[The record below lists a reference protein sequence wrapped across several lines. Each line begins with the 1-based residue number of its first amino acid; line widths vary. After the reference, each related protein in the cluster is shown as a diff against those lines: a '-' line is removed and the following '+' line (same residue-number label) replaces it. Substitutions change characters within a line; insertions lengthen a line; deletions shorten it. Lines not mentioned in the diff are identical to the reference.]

1 MRGMTSP
8 AAIWRASALALLSL
22 SLSACATTGS
32 TSSDARDPLEPNNRV
47 APQFNEV
54 LDRAILRPVA
64 RGYQRVVPE
73 PLQIG
78 VSNVFFNAKYP
89 VTMVNNALQGKFV
102 PALTDLGRITL
113 NTTLGIGGL
122 FDPATSAGLERHDE
136 DFGQTLGAWAVPSG
150 IYVVVPFLGPYT
162 LRDGIGSIVDDFA
175 EPRSYLEDDS
185 TRYGLWAGDKFERR
199 VRLLDADAV
208 LDRTGDSYAFI
219 RSAYLQRRE
228 FLVNDGVT
236 TGEDLEAELEREL
249 NEDPPKEP

>member
-1 MRGMTSP
+1 MNSP
-8 AAIWRASALALLSL
+8 SPRWQASLLAFLSL
-22 SLSACATTGS
+22 TICACSTTGS
-32 TSSDARDPLEPNNRV
+32 RTSDARDPLEPINRV
-47 APQFNEV
+47 AHQFNED
-54 LDRAILRPVA
+54 LDRALLRPVA
-64 RGYQRVVPE
+64 RGYHRIVPE
-73 PLQIG
+73 PVQIG

-102 PALTDLGRITL
+102 PAFSDLGRITL
-113 NTTLGIGGL
+113 NTTLGLGGL
-122 FDPATSAGLERHDE
+122 FDPATAAGLERYDE
-136 DFGQTLGAWAVPSG
+136 DFGQTLGAWGVPSG

-185 TRYGLWAGDKFERR
+185 TRYGLWAGDKFDRR

-228 FLVNDGVT
+228 FLVKDGVT
-236 TGEDLEAELEREL
+236 SGDDLEAEPEKELE
-249 NEDPPKEP
+249 EDLPQNP

>member
-1 MRGMTSP
+1 MHRLSLP
-8 AAIWRASALALLSL
+8 WRAVLLVLLSL
-22 SLSACATTGS
+22 TLAACTTTGS
-32 TSSDARDPLEPNNRV
+32 RSSEARDPLEPINRV
-47 APQFNEV
+47 AHQFNED
-54 LDRAILRPVA
+54 LDRALLRPIA
-64 RGYQRVVPE
+64 RGYAKILPE
-73 PLQIG
+73 PVQIG

-102 PALTDLGRITL
+102 PAFSDLGRITL

-122 FDPATSAGLERHDE
+122 FDPATAVGLERYDE
-136 DFGQTLGAWAVPSG
+136 DFGQTLGAWGVPSG

-185 TRYGLWAGDKFERR
+185 TRYGLWAGDKFDRR

-228 FLVNDGVT
+228 FLVKDGVT
-236 TGEDLEAELEREL
+236 SGDDLEAELEKEL
-249 NEDPPKEP
+249 EEDLPQDP

>member
-1 MRGMTSP
+1 MHLPSLPCR
-8 AAIWRASALALLSL
+8 AALLALLSL
-22 SLSACATTGS
+22 TLSACTTTGS
-32 TSSDARDPLEPNNRV
+32 RSSEASDPLEPINRV
-47 APQFNEV
+47 AHNFNED
-54 LDRAILRPVA
+54 LDRALLRPIA
-64 RGYQRVVPE
+64 RGYARVMPE
-73 PLQIG
+73 PVQIG

-102 PALTDLGRITL
+102 PAFSDLGRITL

-122 FDPATSAGLERHDE
+122 FDPATAIGLERYDE
-136 DFGQTLGAWAVPSG
+136 DFGQTLGAWGVPSG

-162 LRDGIGSIVDDFA
+162 LRAGIGSIVDDFA

-185 TRYGLWAGDKFERR
+185 TRYGLWTGDKFDRR

-228 FLVNDGVT
+228 FLVKDGVT
-236 TGEDLEAELEREL
+236 TGDDLEAELEKEL
-249 NEDPPKEP
+249 EEDLPQNP

>member
-1 MRGMTSP
+1 MHRLSLP
-8 AAIWRASALALLSL
+8 WRAVLLALLSL
-22 SLSACATTGS
+22 TLAACTTTGS
-32 TSSDARDPLEPNNRV
+32 RSSEARDPLEPINRV
-47 APQFNEV
+47 AHQFNED
-54 LDRAILRPVA
+54 LDRALLRPIA
-64 RGYQRVVPE
+64 RSYARVMPE
-73 PLQIG
+73 PVQIG

-102 PALTDLGRITL
+102 PAFSDLGRITL

-122 FDPATSAGLERHDE
+122 FDPATAVGLERYDE
-136 DFGQTLGAWAVPSG
+136 DFGQTLGAWGVPSG

-185 TRYGLWAGDKFERR
+185 TRYGLWAGDKFDRR

-228 FLVNDGVT
+228 FLVKDGVT
-236 TGEDLEAELEREL
+236 SGDNLEAELEKEL
-249 NEDPPKEP
+249 EEDLPQDP

>member
-1 MRGMTSP
+1 MHRPSLP
-8 AAIWRASALALLSL
+8 CRAALLALLSL
-22 SLSACATTGS
+22 TLSACTTTGS
-32 TSSDARDPLEPNNRV
+32 RSSEASDPLEPINRV
-47 APQFNEV
+47 AHNFNED
-54 LDRAILRPVA
+54 LDRALLRPIA
-64 RGYQRVVPE
+64 RGYARVMPE
-73 PLQIG
+73 PVQIG

-102 PALTDLGRITL
+102 PAFSDLGRITL

-122 FDPATSAGLERHDE
+122 FDPATAIGLERYDE
-136 DFGQTLGAWAVPSG
+136 DFGQTLGAWGVPSG

-185 TRYGLWAGDKFERR
+185 TRYGLWTGDKFDRR

-228 FLVNDGVT
+228 FLVKDGVT
-236 TGEDLEAELEREL
+236 TGDDLEAELEKEL
-249 NEDPPKEP
+249 EEDLPQNP

>member
-1 MRGMTSP
+1 MHLHSLPCR
-8 AAIWRASALALLSL
+8 AALLALLSL
-22 SLSACATTGS
+22 TLSACTTTGS
-32 TSSDARDPLEPNNRV
+32 RSSEASDPLEPINRV
-47 APQFNEV
+47 AHNFNED
-54 LDRAILRPVA
+54 LDRALLRPIA
-64 RGYQRVVPE
+64 RGYARVMPE
-73 PLQIG
+73 PVQIG

-102 PALTDLGRITL
+102 PAFSDLGRITL

-122 FDPATSAGLERHDE
+122 FDPATAIGLERYDE
-136 DFGQTLGAWAVPSG
+136 DFGQTLGAWGVPSG

-185 TRYGLWAGDKFERR
+185 TRYGLWTGDKFDRR

-228 FLVNDGVT
+228 FLVKDGVT
-236 TGEDLEAELEREL
+236 TGDDLEAELEKEL
-249 NEDPPKEP
+249 EEDLPQNP

>member
-1 MRGMTSP
+1 MHLPSLPCR
-8 AAIWRASALALLSL
+8 AALLALLSL
-22 SLSACATTGS
+22 TLSACTTTGS
-32 TSSDARDPLEPNNRV
+32 RSSEASDPLEPINRV
-47 APQFNEV
+47 AHNFNED
-54 LDRAILRPVA
+54 LDRALLRPIA
-64 RGYQRVVPE
+64 RGYARVMPE
-73 PLQIG
+73 PVQIG

-102 PALTDLGRITL
+102 PAFSDLGRITL

-122 FDPATSAGLERHDE
+122 FDPATAIGLERYDE
-136 DFGQTLGAWAVPSG
+136 DFGQTLGVWGVPSG

-185 TRYGLWAGDKFERR
+185 TRYGLWTGDKFDRR

-228 FLVNDGVT
+228 FLVKDGVT
-236 TGEDLEAELEREL
+236 TGDDLEAELEKEL
-249 NEDPPKEP
+249 EEDLPQNP

>member
-1 MRGMTSP
+1 MHRPSLP
-8 AAIWRASALALLSL
+8 CRAALLALLSL
-22 SLSACATTGS
+22 TLSACTTTGS
-32 TSSDARDPLEPNNRV
+32 RSSEASDPLEPINRV
-47 APQFNEV
+47 AHNFNED
-54 LDRAILRPVA
+54 LDRALLRPIA
-64 RGYQRVVPE
+64 RGYARVMPE
-73 PLQIG
+73 PVQIG

-102 PALTDLGRITL
+102 PAFSDLGRITL

-122 FDPATSAGLERHDE
+122 FDPATAIGLERYDE
-136 DFGQTLGAWAVPSG
+136 DFGQTLGAWGVPSG

-185 TRYGLWAGDKFERR
+185 TRYGLWTGDKFDRR

-228 FLVNDGVT
+228 FLVKDGLT
-236 TGEDLEAELEREL
+236 TGDDLEAELEKEL
-249 NEDPPKEP
+249 EEDLPQNP

>member
-1 MRGMTSP
+1 MHRLSLP
-8 AAIWRASALALLSL
+8 WRAILLVLLSL
-22 SLSACATTGS
+22 TLAACTTTGS
-32 TSSDARDPLEPNNRV
+32 RSSEARDPLEPINRV
-47 APQFNEV
+47 AHQFNED
-54 LDRAILRPVA
+54 LDRALLRPIA
-64 RGYQRVVPE
+64 RGYAKILPE
-73 PLQIG
+73 PVQIG

-102 PALTDLGRITL
+102 PAFSDLGRITL

-122 FDPATSAGLERHDE
+122 FDPATAIGLERYDE
-136 DFGQTLGAWAVPSG
+136 DFGQTLGAWGVPSG

-185 TRYGLWAGDKFERR
+185 TRYGLWAGDKFDRR

-228 FLVNDGVT
+228 FLVKDGVT
-236 TGEDLEAELEREL
+236 SGDDLEAELEKEL
-249 NEDPPKEP
+249 EEDLPQDP

>member
-1 MRGMTSP
+1 MHRLSLP
-8 AAIWRASALALLSL
+8 WRAILLVLLSL
-22 SLSACATTGS
+22 TLAACTTTGS
-32 TSSDARDPLEPNNRV
+32 RSSEARDPLEPINRV
-47 APQFNEV
+47 AHQFNED
-54 LDRAILRPVA
+54 LDRALLRPIA
-64 RGYQRVVPE
+64 RGYARVLPE
-73 PLQIG
+73 PVQIG

-102 PALTDLGRITL
+102 PAFSDLGRITL

-122 FDPATSAGLERHDE
+122 FDPATAVGLERYDE
-136 DFGQTLGAWAVPSG
+136 DFGQTLGAWGVPSG

-185 TRYGLWAGDKFERR
+185 TRYGLWAGDKFDRR

-228 FLVNDGVT
+228 FLVKDGVT
-236 TGEDLEAELEREL
+236 SGDDLEAELEKEL
-249 NEDPPKEP
+249 EEDLPQDP

>member
-1 MRGMTSP
+1 MNVLALRWQAP
-8 AAIWRASALALLSL
+8 LLALLSL
-22 SLSACATTGS
+22 SISGCTTTAS
-32 TSSDARDPLEPNNRV
+32 RASDSRDPLEPINRV
-47 APQFNEV
+47 AHQFNED
-54 LDRAILRPVA
+54 LDRALLRPVA
-64 RGYQRVVPE
+64 RGYHRVVPE

-102 PALTDLGRITL
+102 PALSDLGRITL
-113 NTTLGIGGL
+113 NTTLGLGGL
-122 FDPATSAGLERHDE
+122 FDPATSAGLERYDE
-136 DFGQTLGAWAVPSG
+136 DFGQTLGAWGVPSG
-150 IYVVVPFLGPYT
+150 IYVVVPLLGPYT

-185 TRYGLWAGDKFERR
+185 TRYGLWAGDKFDRR

-228 FLVNDGVT
+228 FLVNDGIASSD
-236 TGEDLEAELEREL
+236 DLEAELEKEL
-249 NEDPPKEP
+249 KEDSPKDP

>member
-1 MRGMTSP
+1 MHLLSP
-8 AAIWRASALALLSL
+8 PWRAALLALLSL
-22 SLSACATTGS
+22 TLSACTTTGS
-32 TSSDARDPLEPNNRV
+32 RSSEARDPLEPINRV
-47 APQFNEV
+47 AHNFNED
-54 LDRAILRPVA
+54 LDRALLRPIA
-64 RGYQRVVPE
+64 RGYARVMPE
-73 PLQIG
+73 PVQIG

-102 PALTDLGRITL
+102 PAFSDLGRITL

-122 FDPATSAGLERHDE
+122 FDPATAIGLERYDE
-136 DFGQTLGAWAVPSG
+136 DFGQTLGVWGVPSG
-150 IYVVVPFLGPYT
+150 IYVVVPLLGPYT

-185 TRYGLWAGDKFERR
+185 TRYGLWAGDKFDRR

-228 FLVNDGVT
+228 FLVKDGVT
-236 TGEDLEAELEREL
+236 TGDDLEAELEKEL
-249 NEDPPKEP
+249 EEDLPQNP

>member
-1 MRGMTSP
+1 MHRLSLP
-8 AAIWRASALALLSL
+8 WRAVLLVLLSL
-22 SLSACATTGS
+22 TLAACTTTGS
-32 TSSDARDPLEPNNRV
+32 RSSEARDPLEPINRV
-47 APQFNEV
+47 AHQFNED
-54 LDRAILRPVA
+54 LDRALLRPIA
-64 RGYQRVVPE
+64 RGYARVLPE
-73 PLQIG
+73 PVQIG

-102 PALTDLGRITL
+102 PAFSDLGRITL

-122 FDPATSAGLERHDE
+122 FDPATAVGLERYDE
-136 DFGQTLGAWAVPSG
+136 DFGQTLGAWGVPSG

-185 TRYGLWAGDKFERR
+185 TRYGLWAGDKFDRR

-228 FLVNDGVT
+228 FLVKDGVT
-236 TGEDLEAELEREL
+236 SGDDLEAELEKEL
-249 NEDPPKEP
+249 EEDLPQDP

>member
-1 MRGMTSP
+1 M
-8 AAIWRASALALLSL
+8 IFRALRWQAPLLAVLLLSI
-22 SLSACATTGS
+22 SGCTATAS
-32 TSSDARDPLEPNNRV
+32 RARDARDPLEPINRV
-47 APQFNEV
+47 AHHFNED
-54 LDRAILRPVA
+54 LDRALLRPVA
-64 RGYQRVVPE
+64 RGYHRVVPE

-102 PALTDLGRITL
+102 PALSDLGRVTL
-113 NTTLGIGGL
+113 NTTLGLGGV

-136 DFGQTLGAWAVPSG
+136 DFGQTLGAWGVPSG
-150 IYVVVPFLGPYT
+150 FYVVVPLLGPYT

-185 TRYGLWAGDKFERR
+185 TRYGLWAGDKFDRR

-228 FLVNDGVT
+228 FLVNDGIT
-236 TGEDLEAELEREL
+236 RGDDLEAELEKEL
-249 NEDPPKEP
+249 AEDPPRAP

>member
-1 MRGMTSP
+1 MHPLSLP
-8 AAIWRASALALLSL
+8 WRAALLALLSL
-22 SLSACATTGS
+22 TLSACTTTGS
-32 TSSDARDPLEPNNRV
+32 RSSEARDPFEPINRV
-47 APQFNEV
+47 AHNFNED
-54 LDRAILRPVA
+54 LDRALLRPIA
-64 RGYQRVVPE
+64 RGYARVMPE
-73 PLQIG
+73 PVQIG

-102 PALTDLGRITL
+102 PAFSDLGRITL

-122 FDPATSAGLERHDE
+122 FDPATAIGLERYDE
-136 DFGQTLGAWAVPSG
+136 DFGQTLGAWGVPSG

-185 TRYGLWAGDKFERR
+185 TRYGLWAGDKFDRR

-228 FLVNDGVT
+228 FLVKDGVT
-236 TGEDLEAELEREL
+236 TGDDLEAELEKEL
-249 NEDPPKEP
+249 EEDLPQNP

>member
-1 MRGMTSP
+1 
-8 AAIWRASALALLSL
+8 
-22 SLSACATTGS
+22 
-32 TSSDARDPLEPNNRV
+32 V
-47 APQFNEV
+47 AHQFNED
-54 LDRAILRPVA
+54 LDRALLRPVA
-64 RGYQRVVPE
+64 RGYHRVVPE

-102 PALTDLGRITL
+102 PALSDLGRITL
-113 NTTLGIGGL
+113 NTTLGLGGL
-122 FDPATSAGLERHDE
+122 FDPATSAGLERYDE
-136 DFGQTLGAWAVPSG
+136 DFGQTLGAWGVPSG
-150 IYVVVPFLGPYT
+150 IYVVVPLLGPYT

-185 TRYGLWAGDKFERR
+185 TRYGLWAGDKFDRR

-228 FLVNDGVT
+228 FLVNDGIASSD
-236 TGEDLEAELEREL
+236 DLEAELEKEL
-249 NEDPPKEP
+249 EEDSPKDP

>member
-1 MRGMTSP
+1 MHLPSLPCR
-8 AAIWRASALALLSL
+8 AALLALLSL
-22 SLSACATTGS
+22 TLSACTTTGS
-32 TSSDARDPLEPNNRV
+32 RSSEASDPLEPINRV
-47 APQFNEV
+47 AHNFNED
-54 LDRAILRPVA
+54 LDRALLRPIA
-64 RGYQRVVPE
+64 RGYARVMPE
-73 PLQIG
+73 PVQIG

-102 PALTDLGRITL
+102 PAFSDLGRITL

-122 FDPATSAGLERHDE
+122 FDPATAIGLERYDE
-136 DFGQTLGAWAVPSG
+136 DFGQTLGAWGVPSG

-185 TRYGLWAGDKFERR
+185 TRYGLWTGDKFDRR

-228 FLVNDGVT
+228 FLVKDGVT
-236 TGEDLEAELEREL
+236 TGDDLEAELEKEL
-249 NEDPPKEP
+249 EEDLPQNP

>member
-1 MRGMTSP
+1 MHRLSLP
-8 AAIWRASALALLSL
+8 WRAVLLALLSL
-22 SLSACATTGS
+22 TLAACTTTGS
-32 TSSDARDPLEPNNRV
+32 RSSEARDPLEPINRV
-47 APQFNEV
+47 AHQFNED
-54 LDRAILRPVA
+54 LDRALLRPIA
-64 RGYQRVVPE
+64 RSYARVMPE
-73 PLQIG
+73 PVQIG

-102 PALTDLGRITL
+102 PAFSDLGRITL

-122 FDPATSAGLERHDE
+122 FDPATAVGLERYDE
-136 DFGQTLGAWAVPSG
+136 DFGQTLGAWGVPSG

-185 TRYGLWAGDKFERR
+185 TRYGLWAGDKFDRR

-228 FLVNDGVT
+228 FLVKDGVT
-236 TGEDLEAELEREL
+236 TGDDLEAELEKEL
-249 NEDPPKEP
+249 EEDLPQDP

>member
-1 MRGMTSP
+1 MHLLSLP
-8 AAIWRASALALLSL
+8 WRAALLALLSL
-22 SLSACATTGS
+22 TLSACTTTGS
-32 TSSDARDPLEPNNRV
+32 RSSEARDPLESINRV
-47 APQFNEV
+47 AHNFNED
-54 LDRAILRPVA
+54 LDRALLRPIA
-64 RGYQRVVPE
+64 RGYARVMPE
-73 PLQIG
+73 PVQIG

-102 PALTDLGRITL
+102 PAFSDLGRITL

-122 FDPATSAGLERHDE
+122 FDPATAIGLERYDE
-136 DFGQTLGAWAVPSG
+136 DFGQTLGVWGVPSG
-150 IYVVVPFLGPYT
+150 IYVVVPLLGPYT

-185 TRYGLWAGDKFERR
+185 TRYGLWAGDKFDRR

-228 FLVNDGVT
+228 FLVKDGVT
-236 TGEDLEAELEREL
+236 TGDDLEAELEKEL
-249 NEDPPKEP
+249 EEDLPQNP

>member
-1 MRGMTSP
+1 MHRLSLP
-8 AAIWRASALALLSL
+8 WRAALLALLSL
-22 SLSACATTGS
+22 TLSACATTGS
-32 TSSDARDPLEPNNRV
+32 RSSEARDPLEPINRV
-47 APQFNEV
+47 AHQFNED
-54 LDRAILRPVA
+54 LDRALLRPIA
-64 RGYQRVVPE
+64 RSYARVMPE
-73 PLQIG
+73 PVQIG

-102 PALTDLGRITL
+102 PAFSDLGRITL

-122 FDPATSAGLERHDE
+122 FDPATAVGLERYDE
-136 DFGQTLGAWAVPSG
+136 DFGQTLGAWGVPSG

-185 TRYGLWAGDKFERR
+185 TRYGLWAGDKFDRR

-228 FLVNDGVT
+228 FLVKDGVT
-236 TGEDLEAELEREL
+236 SGDNLEAELEKEL
-249 NEDPPKEP
+249 EEDLPQDP

>member
-1 MRGMTSP
+1 MHRLSLP
-8 AAIWRASALALLSL
+8 WRAILLVLLSL
-22 SLSACATTGS
+22 TLAACTTTGS
-32 TSSDARDPLEPNNRV
+32 RSSEARDPLEPINRV
-47 APQFNEV
+47 AHQFNED
-54 LDRAILRPVA
+54 LDRALLRPIA
-64 RGYQRVVPE
+64 RGYAKILPE
-73 PLQIG
+73 PVQIG

-102 PALTDLGRITL
+102 PAFSDLGRITL

-122 FDPATSAGLERHDE
+122 FDPATAVGLERYDE
-136 DFGQTLGAWAVPSG
+136 DFGQTLGAWGVPSG

-185 TRYGLWAGDKFERR
+185 TRYGLWAGDKFDRR

-228 FLVNDGVT
+228 FLVKDGVT
-236 TGEDLEAELEREL
+236 SGDDLEAELEKEL
-249 NEDPPKEP
+249 EEDLPQDP